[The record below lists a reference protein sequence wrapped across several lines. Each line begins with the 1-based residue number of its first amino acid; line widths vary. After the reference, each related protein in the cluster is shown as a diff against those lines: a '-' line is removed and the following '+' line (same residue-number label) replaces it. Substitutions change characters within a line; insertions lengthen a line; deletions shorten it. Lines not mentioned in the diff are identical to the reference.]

1 MLCRADFEELFPE
14 MFEPQ
19 VSATPAAPSDDCV
32 ARWEDDGGA
41 PAPVVWKRSKSW
53 RGYAASP
60 MVAALLG
67 LAAVHSAM
75 QLSKVAMPP
84 VRRILDVE
92 EIRWLHSET
101 SGRDPASALIGRV
114 NRSADSPAF
123 KAPASAGAFFLTP

>member
-1 MLCRADFEELFPE
+1 MMLCRADFEELFPE

-75 QLSKVAMPP
+75 QLSKVAMLP

-92 EIRWLHSET
+92 EIR
-101 SGRDPASALIGRV
+101 
-114 NRSADSPAF
+114 
-123 KAPASAGAFFLTP
+123 